1 MEHERGRC
9 VQCLDDQRRY
19 AREWLSHRKQLDH
32 AVFSN
37 CVQLDARYS
46 RELQPI
52 RGPDTYRAVTTDHSE
67 PHEPPGSRKAV
78 AWICD
83 PPALSRSHSTMSEQS
98 DAQLVAEIL
107 GGDVESFGVLF
118 QRYRDTC
125 TRFAVRMLGSSSDA
139 DDVLQSAFM
148 RAYRNLANCRDPDR
162 FGGWLYQ
169 IVVNECRTF
178 ASRQRRR
185 ELRFV
190 PDPDLIDRAVAESE
204 DDSAGAMTEK
214 IEEALSKLPV
224 EQREA
229 FLLKYVEEMSY
240 EEIAEVTGVGV
251 SALKMRVKRACDGL
265 RDLLEGVYHD

>member
-1 MEHERGRC
+1 
-9 VQCLDDQRRY
+9 
-19 AREWLSHRKQLDH
+19 
-32 AVFSN
+32 
-37 CVQLDARYS
+37 
-46 RELQPI
+46 
-52 RGPDTYRAVTTDHSE
+52 
-67 PHEPPGSRKAV
+67 
-78 AWICD
+78 
-83 PPALSRSHSTMSEQS
+83 MSEQS

-148 RAYRNLANCRDPDR
+148 RAYRNLSSCRDPEK

-185 ELRFV
+185 DLRFL
-190 PDPDLIDRAVAESE
+190 PDQDLIERAVAEPEEDSSGTMSE
-204 DDSAGAMTEK
+204 H
-214 IEEALSKLPV
+214 IERALAALPV

-265 RDLLEGVYHD
+265 RDLLEGVYNA